1 MQTKLQELTEKIYK
15 EGVEKAHAEADKILA
30 EAHQKAQEIVK
41 QAQVKSEIMI
51 QEAEKNASVL
61 YKNSMNEL
69 QLAGRQATSDLKQRI
84 VALLEKQTL
93 GPQTKLAF
101 EDQQFVQELIMAV
114 LKNWNP
120 SATETVELKLMLPK
134 NKQQELEGFI
144 KQKLQVYFE
153 KGLQITW
160 QERMKNGFKIG
171 PKEGGYL
178 VSFTD
183 EDFDNFFVSYLR
195 PMLVELLFG
204 EKQ

>member
-15 EGVEKAHAEADKILA
+15 EGVEKAQAEADKILA
-30 EAHQKAQEIVK
+30 EAQQKAQEIVK
-41 QAQVKSEIMI
+41 QAQIKSEGMI

-61 YKNSMNEL
+61 HKNSMNEL

-101 EDQQFVQELIMAV
+101 DDQQFVQELIMAV

-120 SATETVELKLMLPK
+120 SATETVDLQLMLPK

-144 KQKLQVYFE
+144 KQKLQIYFE

-160 QERMKNGFKIG
+160 HERMKNGFKIG

>member
-93 GPQTKLAF
+93 GPQTKFALS
-101 EDQQFVQELIMAV
+101 LIH
-114 LKNWNP
+114 
-120 SATETVELKLMLPK
+120 
-134 NKQQELEGFI
+134 I
-144 KQKLQVYFE
+144 
-153 KGLQITW
+153 
-160 QERMKNGFKIG
+160 
-171 PKEGGYL
+171 
-178 VSFTD
+178 
-183 EDFDNFFVSYLR
+183 
-195 PMLVELLFG
+195 
-204 EKQ
+204 